1 MSASFFI
8 SHIII
13 FVWEVNMWWLLF
25 SSMLFAQE
33 PSDLEV
39 GEYIV
44 VEAHRD
50 IEVYVAPIEVI
61 VSTNVENIEAEVDSS
76 AAFSYSSMYSHN
88 AKVSTGR
95 GSYEPVGLNHGKIKV
110 YGEDTIV
117 YAWDNCNYK
126 IRPLDCSIQNSHYYI
141 ETTVHVDDNEL
152 IVRTMM
158 FDSDAQV
165 IAIGTSRD
173 RRIIKWIKQQ
183 ELQQQQTFYNQQM
196 QQNCGPTSCVPGQ
209 SPMLT
214 GPSST
219 IVTNKPKEE
228 LPLEFSIPHRLL
240 NKHVQQAMLL
250 MWASTK
256 MDLH

>member
-1 MSASFFI
+1 M
-8 SHIII
+8 
-13 FVWEVNMWWLLF
+13 WLLF
-25 SSMLFAQE
+25 CGLLFAQE
-33 PSDLEV
+33 PKNIEAD
-39 GEYIV
+39 EYIV
-44 VEAHRD
+44 VEASRD

-61 VSTNVENIEAEVDSS
+61 ISTNVENIEAQVDASS
-76 AAFSYSSMYSHN
+76 AFSYSSAYSHN

-110 YGEDTIV
+110 YSEDTIV

-126 IRPLDCSIQNSHYYI
+126 IKPLDCSIQNSHYYI

-152 IVRTMM
+152 IVRAMM
-158 FDSDAQV
+158 FDPDAQV

-173 RRIIKWIKQQ
+173 RRIVKWIKQQ
-183 ELQQQQTFYNQQM
+183 ELQQQQTFYNQQV
-196 QQNCGPTSCVPGQ
+196 QQVPQNCGPNACAPGQ
-209 SPMLT
+209 APILS

-219 IVTNKPKEE
+219 ITTNKPKEE

-256 MDLH
+256 MDIY